1 MSELFPR
8 NKYLLVKNQE
18 VQAQSDTPKFLLPD
32 NYKKNDS
39 PYSTVVVVRSSPESE
54 YFDHDDCVVVVP
66 TNMLEEVDVGSEKFL
81 IVPEHAVVGVL
92 EGE

>member
-8 NKYLLVKNQE
+8 NKYLLVKNEE
-18 VQAQSDTPKFLLPD
+18 VQVQNDTPKFLLPD
-32 NYKKNDS
+32 SYKKNDS
-39 PYSTVVVVRSSPESE
+39 PYSAVVVIRSSPESE
-54 YFDHDDCVVVVP
+54 YFGYDDCVLVVP

-92 EGE
+92 ERE